1 MYLYFVTAKEL
12 RTRSKRCKVN
22 HDANLPSCSTI
33 FSHDRMAKNGSIGLI
48 PFIHPIFTVS
58 DIASVPRLQHITAY
72 SAHVS

>member
-22 HDANLPSCSTI
+22 HDPNLPSCPTMIEWRSRL
-33 FSHDRMAKNGSIGLI
+33 DGSIGLI

-58 DIASVPRLQHITAY
+58 DIASVPRQQHITAY